1 MTVLLDGETLRAQAR
16 GCGILGAGG
25 GGAPTIGL
33 LAALRALELHGPSR
47 VVDLDDLPGDELVLP
62 IGMVGAPVV
71 SVEKICNGSE
81 GARIVE
87 RVEAMTGRRVA
98 ALMASEIGGSNGLY
112 PAAHAS
118 YLGLPVVDADGM
130 GRAFPEMT
138 QVSMEIAGIRPSP
151 CVMTDERA
159 NVVTIDPA
167 DGRWLE
173 SLCRAA
179 AVAFGGRAI
188 SSEYLMTVTEAR
200 AAAVRGSVSL
210 AVRIGRALA
219 SAPEDPVEALVHEV
233 GGVRLLEGKVSDV
246 ERRVTGGFVRG
257 SAQIEGLRGDAGRL
271 LRLELQNE
279 NLVALDGGVVV
290 ASVPDIISV
299 VDTQTGDAVSTE
311 LLRYG
316 QRVSVIAFPCD
327 PVWRSPGGL
336 RLAGPR
342 AFGYDFDYVPVEVLG
357 AQAA

>member
-1 MTVLLDGETLRAQAR
+1 MVLLDAETLRSQAR

-25 GGAPTIGL
+25 GGATNVGL
-33 LAALRALELHGPSR
+33 LAALRSIELHGPASLA
-47 VVDLDDLPGDELVLP
+47 DLDDLPSNELVLP

-71 SVEKICNGSE
+71 SVEKFCNGSE
-81 GARIVE
+81 AGRIVE

-98 ALMASEIGGSNGLY
+98 ALMAHEIGGSNGLF
-112 PAAHAS
+112 PAAHAAQ
-118 YLGLPVVDADGM
+118 LGLPVVDADGM

-138 QVSMEIAGIRPSP
+138 QMSMDLAGVDPSP

-159 NVVTIDPA
+159 NVVVINPV

-188 SSEYLMTVTEAR
+188 SSQYLMTVGRAR
-200 AAAVRGSVSL
+200 DAAVTGSVSL
-210 AVRIGRALA
+210 AIRIG
-219 SAPEDPVEALVHEV
+219 SAVAWAPGTAVEALIKEV
-233 GGVRLLEGKVSDV
+233 GGFRLLEGKVSDV

-279 NLVALDGGVVV
+279 NLVALDAGVVV

-299 VDTQTGDAVSTE
+299 VDTLTGDAVSTE
-311 LLRYG
+311 VLRYG

-327 PVWRSPGGL
+327 PVWRSPAGL
-336 RLAGPR
+336 RRVGPR
-342 AFGYDFDYVPVEVLG
+342 AFGYDFDHVPVEVLC
-357 AQAA
+357 AERT